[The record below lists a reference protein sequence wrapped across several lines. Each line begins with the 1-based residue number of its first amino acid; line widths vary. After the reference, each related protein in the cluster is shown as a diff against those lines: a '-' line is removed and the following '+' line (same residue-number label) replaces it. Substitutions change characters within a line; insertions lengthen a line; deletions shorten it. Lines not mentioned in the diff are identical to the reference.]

1 MNRGVWPLVSA
12 AQMRA
17 LDRHT
22 IDDLGVPGDVLMES
36 AGRAVVQVV
45 LAQLAPGDSVLV
57 VCGPGNNGGD
67 GLVVARHLH
76 ALGVPVRAALLSDR
90 LSGDAAPQLA
100 RARKSGVPLEGKRW
114 RAPAAG
120 VIVDALFGTGL
131 ARALTGD
138 ARASVR
144 RINAARSARPG
155 AVRVIAV
162 DLPSGLSSDTGQVL
176 DAAVAADAT
185 VTLGLPKLGLAFEP
199 GRGLAG
205 RITVARIGIA
215 DSAHGVALDAMLW
228 TRAGAA
234 ASLPARPRDGH
245 KGTFGHA
252 LVVAGSEGKTGA
264 AALCAEGAAR
274 AGAGLVTLACPAGLN
289 DILEAKVTEAMTAP
303 LPDTGRRQF
312 AAAAEDGIVA
322 LAATRDAVGM
332 GPGVGRDRETRG
344 LVRALAKR
352 LELPLALDADA
363 VVAFAGE
370 LELLQI
376 RRAPTVLT
384 PHPGEAAAV
393 LGVRPAQINADR
405 AGAAREL
412 AARSGAVVLLK
423 GAGTAVAAPTGELI
437 VNPTGGPALA
447 TGGTGDVL
455 LGIVTGLLAQG
466 LPALRAAALA
476 AYLHGAAADRIAARR
491 GDTGLLAHELLL
503 ALPAVIA
510 ALRDAPVP
518 PPFERE
524 LAAAFPEP

>member
-1 MNRGVWPLVSA
+1 MRSSWPLVSA

-17 LDRHT
+17 LDEHT
-22 IDDLGVPGDVLMES
+22 IRKLGVPGDVLMES

-45 LAQLAPGDSVLV
+45 LALLAPGDSVCV

-67 GLVVARHLH
+67 GLVIARHLH
-76 ALGVPVRAALLSDR
+76 QLGVPVRAALLSER
-90 LSGDAAPQLA
+90 LGGDAAPQLVRA
-100 RARKSGVPLEGKRW
+100 RAVGVPLDGKRW
-114 RAPAAG
+114 RAPASG

-131 ARALTGD
+131 ARTLAGD
-138 ARASVR
+138 ASASVK

-155 AVRVIAV
+155 AVRVVAV

-176 DAAVAADAT
+176 GAAVAADVT
-185 VTLGLPKLGLAFEP
+185 VTIGLPKLGLVFEP

-215 DSAHGVALDAMLW
+215 DAVPNLRLDTSIW

-234 ASLPARPRDGH
+234 AALPVRPNDAH

-252 LVVAGSEGKTGA
+252 LLVAGSEGKTGA
-264 AALCAEGAAR
+264 AALCAEGAGR
-274 AGAGLVTLACPAGLN
+274 VGAGLVTLACPAGLN
-289 DILEAKVTEAMTAP
+289 DILEAKITEAMTAP
-303 LPDTGRRQF
+303 LPDTGARQL

-322 LAATRDAVGM
+322 LAATRDAVGL
-332 GPGVGRDRETRG
+332 GPGIGRARETTG

-352 LELPLALDADA
+352 LDLPLAIDADG

-370 LELLQI
+370 LELLRS

-393 LGVRPAQINADR
+393 LGVKPAQINADR
-405 AGAAREL
+405 ARAAREL
-412 AARSGAVVLLK
+412 AAKSGAVVLLK
-423 GAGTAVAAPTGELI
+423 GAGTAIAAPDGELI

-455 LGIVTGLLAQG
+455 LGVVTGLLAQG
-466 LPALRAAALA
+466 VPPLRAAALA
-476 AYLHGAAADRIAARR
+476 AYLHGAAGDRISARR

-503 ALPAVIA
+503 ALPLVIM
-510 ALRDAPVP
+510 ALREAP
-518 PPFERE
+518 PPDAFERE
-524 LAAAFPEP
+524 LAAAFPQP

>member
-1 MNRGVWPLVSA
+1 MRASWPLVSA

-22 IDDLGVPGDVLMES
+22 IDTLRVPGDVLMES
-36 AGRAVVQVV
+36 AGRAVVQAV
-45 LAQLAPGDSVLV
+45 LALLSPGDTVLV

-76 ALGVPVRAALLSDR
+76 ALGVPVCAALLSDR
-90 LSGDAAPQLA
+90 LAGDAAPQLA
-100 RARKSGVPLEGKRW
+100 RARAAGVALESRRW
-114 RAPAAG
+114 RPPTSG

-131 ARALTGD
+131 ARALSGD
-138 ARASVR
+138 ARAAVR
-144 RINAARSARPG
+144 RINAVRSARPD
-155 AVRVIAV
+155 ALRVVAI
-162 DLPSGLSSDTGQVL
+162 DLPSGISSETGQVL
-176 DAAVAADAT
+176 GAAVAADAT

-199 GRGLAG
+199 GRRLAG

-215 DSAHGVALDAMLW
+215 DAAPGVRADASLW

-234 ASLPARPRDGH
+234 AALPARPADAH

-252 LVVAGSEGKTGA
+252 LLVAGSEGKTGA

-303 LPDTGRRQF
+303 LPDTGERQF
-312 AAAAEDGIVA
+312 AAAAEEGIVA
-322 LAATRDAVGM
+322 LAAARDAVGL
-332 GPGVGRDRETRG
+332 GPGIGRARETVG

-352 LELPLALDADA
+352 LDLPLALDADG

-370 LELLQI
+370 LDLLRG

-393 LGVRPAQINADR
+393 LGVRTAQINADR
-405 AGAAREL
+405 AAAARDL
-412 AARSGAVVLLK
+412 ARRSGAVVVLK
-423 GAGTAVAAPTGELI
+423 GAATAIAAPDGELI

-476 AYLHGAAADRIAARR
+476 AYLHGAAGDRIAARR

-503 ALPAVIA
+503 ALPVVIT
-510 ALRDAPVP
+510 ALRDGP
-518 PPFERE
+518 PPDPFERE
-524 LAAAFPEP
+524 LAAPFPGP